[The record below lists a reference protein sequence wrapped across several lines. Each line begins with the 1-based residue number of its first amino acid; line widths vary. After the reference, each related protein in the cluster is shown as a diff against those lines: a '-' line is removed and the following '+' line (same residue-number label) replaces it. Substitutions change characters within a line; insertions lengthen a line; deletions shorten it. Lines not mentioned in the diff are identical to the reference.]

1 MKNGVQERGD
11 PPWCFQIE
19 LTEGCSRICGFCGIN
34 AIRSK
39 PGNYK
44 FLHEDLA
51 GKIALDI
58 QQLNAT
64 ARIEFAMHGEPLMN
78 PNYERIFSIFRAILP
93 KANMMLTTNGVR
105 FLKDMQ
111 AGLERVFAS
120 GIDFVMLDTYYPER
134 DQLREAAS
142 KLTGITVKDFYTEL
156 APAGWSPYAN
166 HRRKYQ
172 RFVCL
177 MDDIG
182 ARDGEHPTR
191 KLHNHS
197 GSNPQGEAVRE
208 PLKKTCTKPFREMS
222 ITWNGEVRLCC
233 EDWVGDYVCGQID
246 AYHTPP
252 TLASIW
258 RGPEFEAART
268 FLQNKDRSFGACKNC
283 DAGSGMRVGLL
294 PKYGPIMQNERNVVK
309 RAEVLTAA
317 RPRLVQLRR
326 KE

>member
-11 PPWCFQIE
+11 APWSFQVE

-39 PGNYK
+39 PGSYK

-51 GKIALDI
+51 GQIALSI
-58 QQLNAT
+58 GQLNAE
-64 ARIEFAMHGEPLMN
+64 ARIEFAMHGEPMMN
-78 PNYERIFSIFRAILP
+78 PNYERIFSIFRALLP
-93 KANMMLTTNGVR
+93 KANMMVTTNGVR
-105 FLKDMQ
+105 FMKDMQ
-111 AGLERVFAS
+111 LGLDRVFAS

-134 DQLREAAS
+134 DQLREAAA
-142 KLTGITVKDFYTEL
+142 KLVGITVKDFYTEL

-166 HRRKYQ
+166 HRRKFQ

-197 GSNPQGEAVRE
+197 GSNPLGQAVRE
-208 PLKKTCTKPFREMS
+208 PLAKTCTKPFREMS

-233 EDWVGDYVCGQID
+233 EDWIGDYVCGNVQD
-246 AYHTPP
+246 RS
-252 TLASIW
+252 LAEIW
-258 RGPEFEAART
+258 RGAEFEAARAM
-268 FLQNKDRSFGACKNC
+268 LQSKRRDFGACQNC

-294 PKYGPIMQNERNVVK
+294 AKYPPVTQTDIDRVRVTEASTLGRE
-309 RAEVLTAA
+309 
-317 RPRLVQLRR
+317 RLVQLR
-326 KE
+326 KKP

>member
-1 MKNGVQERGD
+1 MERGD
-11 PPWCFQIE
+11 APYCFQIE

-34 AIRSK
+34 AIRLK
-39 PGNYK
+39 PGSYK
-44 FLHEDLA
+44 HLHEDLA
-51 GKIALDI
+51 GKIALDV
-58 QQLNAT
+58 QQLNPE

-78 PNYERIFSIFRAILP
+78 PNYERIFSIFRALLP
-93 KANMMLTTNGVR
+93 KANMMVTTNGVR
-105 FLKDMQ
+105 FMKDMQ
-111 AGLERVFAS
+111 VGLDRVFAS

-142 KLTGITVKDFYTEL
+142 KLVGITVKDFYDEL

-197 GSNPQGEAVRE
+197 GSNPLGQEVRE
-208 PLKKTCTKPFREMS
+208 PLAKTCTKPFREMS
-222 ITWNGEVRLCC
+222 VTWNGEVRLCC
-233 EDWVGDYVCGQID
+233 EDWVGDYVCGNVEE
-246 AYHTPP
+246 A
-252 TLASIW
+252 TLAEIW
-258 RGPEFEAART
+258 RGPAFEAART
-268 FLQNKDRSFGACKNC
+268 FLQNKRRDFGACQNC

-294 PKYGPIMQNERNVVK
+294 PKYGQVTKSEEDTLRVT
-309 RAEVLTAA
+309 EA
-317 RPRLVQLRR
+317 RSLGRERLVQLRR
-326 KE
+326 K

>member
-39 PGNYK
+39 PGDYK
-44 FLHEDLA
+44 HLHEDLA
-51 GKIALDI
+51 GKIAFDI
-58 QQLNAT
+58 SQLNAE

-78 PNYERIFSIFRAILP
+78 PNYERIFSIFRALLP

-105 FLKDMQ
+105 FMKNMQ
-111 AGLERVFAS
+111 TGLERVFAS

-134 DQLREAAS
+134 DHLRAEAA
-142 KLTGITVKDFYTEL
+142 KLTGITVKDFYDEL

-182 ARDGEHPTR
+182 ARDGEHPAR

-197 GSNPQGEAVRE
+197 GSNPVGTSVRE
-208 PLKKTCTKPFREMS
+208 PLAKTCTKPFREMS
-222 ITWNGEVRLCC
+222 VTWNGEVRLCC
-233 EDWVGDYVCGQID
+233 EDWVGDYVCGN
-246 AYHTPP
+246 
-252 TLASIW
+252 ASDQPLSEIW
-258 RGPEFEAART
+258 RGEAFEAARA
-268 FLQNKDRSFGACKNC
+268 FLQSKRRDFGACKNC
-283 DAGSGMRVGLL
+283 DATSGMRVGLL
-294 PKYGPIMQNERNVVK
+294 PKYPPVTPNDEAIV
-309 RAEVLTAA
+309 RAHEQATSS
-317 RPRLVQLRR
+317 RTRLVQLR
-326 KE
+326 KKDV